1 MKNFLDKETINSF
14 EKIVRE
20 DRNTNSARNAS
31 FRNDLLEISMDWDHY
46 RKIDH
51 SFSHVVTGEM
61 PTTNQKSSGRCWGFA
76 GLNLFRIYLGRK
88 HNLRD
93 FQFSQSYFMFWDKLE
108 KSNYFLESIIKTTD
122 EDWNSRLLMHLLANP
137 IQDGGQ
143 WDMWVNLVEK
153 YGVVPQSEMP
163 ESYSSSKSMRMNRM
177 ITRKLRE
184 NAIHLRNMKYKDASN
199 NDIYSK
205 KKQML
210 QQIYKML
217 TIHLGNPPNTFDWQI
232 RDKKKN
238 FIKFENLNPK
248 SFYNDHIGLK
258 LDEYV
263 CLIHCPMSDKE
274 YNKVYSVNFLGN
286 VVEGNPIK
294 YLNVEI
300 DDMKKATISSLK
312 NDEPVWFG
320 CDVSKHFH
328 RDLGVMDID
337 LFNYDLF
344 YDLKFGMDKASRL
357 EYGDSQMTHAMLF
370 TGVDIDSKN
379 KPKKWRVEN
388 SWGNKGGD
396 KGYHIMTDK
405 WFDEYNYEVVVHKN
419 HIPQKFLDLLNNE
432 KPIQLDP
439 WDPMGALAR
448 KS

>member
-1 MKNFLDKETINSF
+1 M
-14 EKIVRE
+14 
-20 DRNTNSARNAS
+20 
-31 FRNDLLEISMDWDHY
+31 
-46 RKIDH
+46 
-51 SFSHVVTGEM
+51 
-61 PTTNQKSSGRCWGFA
+61 Q
-76 GLNLFRIYLGRK
+76 
-88 HNLRD
+88 
-93 FQFSQSYFMFWDKLE
+93 
-108 KSNYFLESIIKTTD
+108 
-122 EDWNSRLLMHLLANP
+122 
-137 IQDGGQ
+137 
-143 WDMWVNLVEK
+143 
-153 YGVVPQSEMP
+153 
-163 ESYSSSKSMRMNRM
+163 
-177 ITRKLRE
+177 
-184 NAIHLRNMKYKDASN
+184 
-199 NDIYSK
+199 
-205 KKQML
+205 
-210 QQIYKML
+210 
-217 TIHLGNPPNTFDWQI
+217 
-232 RDKKKN
+232 
-238 FIKFENLNPK
+238 
-248 SFYNDHIGLK
+248 
-258 LDEYV
+258 LDEYA

-300 DDMKKATISSLK
+300 NDMKKATISSLK

-419 HIPQKFLDLLNNE
+419 HIPQKFIDLLKNE

-448 KS
+448 

>member
-1 MKNFLDKETINSF
+1 MEKSINKNTIERFDKLARDDQKTRS
-14 EKIVRE
+14 
-20 DRNTNSARNAS
+20 SRNAS
-31 FRNDLLEISMDWDHY
+31 FRNDLQEISMDWDHF

-51 SFSHVVTGEM
+51 SFSHIVTGEM

-88 HNLRD
+88 YNLRD

-108 KSNYFLESIIKTTD
+108 KSNYFLESIIKTAD
-122 EDWNSRLLMHLLANP
+122 KDWNSRLLMHLLTAP

-143 WDMWVNLVEK
+143 WDMWVNLVVK
-153 YGVVPQSEMP
+153 YGVVPQCEMP

-184 NAIHLRNMKYKDASN
+184 DAIVLRNMKMKQASES
-199 NDIYSK
+199 DIFTE

-210 QQIYKML
+210 EKIYKML
-217 TIHLGNPPNTFDWQI
+217 TIHLGNPPKNFDWQT
-232 RDKKKN
+232 RDKKK
-238 FIKFENLNPK
+238 KFLRITNLNPN

-263 CLIHCPMSDKE
+263 CLINCPMSDKQ
-274 YNKVYSVNFLGN
+274 YNKVYTVNFLGN
-286 VVEGNPIK
+286 VIEGNPIK

-300 DDMKKATISSLK
+300 SDMKKAAINSLK
-312 NDEPVWFG
+312 DDEPVWFG

-370 TGVDIDSKN
+370 TGVDLDSKN
-379 KPKKWRVEN
+379 KPRKWRVEN

-405 WFDEYNYEVVVHKN
+405 WFDEYNYEIVVHKK
-419 HIPQKFLDLLNNE
+419 HIPQKLLDIYGKE
-432 KPIQLDP
+432 KPIHLDP
-439 WDPMGALAR
+439 WDPMGALAH
-448 KS
+448 

>member
-1 MKNFLDKETINSF
+1 MKNFLDKETINNF

-88 HNLRD
+88 YNLRD

-122 EDWNSRLLMHLLANP
+122 EDWNSRLIMHLLANP

-184 NAIHLRNMKYKDASN
+184 NAIQLRKMKHKDASK
-199 NDIYSK
+199 NDILSK

-217 TIHLGNPPNTFDWQI
+217 IIHLGNPPNTFDWQI
-232 RDKKKN
+232 RDKKRN
-238 FIKFENLNPK
+238 FIKFENINPK
-248 SFYNDHIGLK
+248 SFYNDHVGLK

-263 CLIHCPMSDKE
+263 CMIHCPMSDKE

>member
-76 GLNLFRIYLGRK
+76 GLNLFRIYLGRRY
-88 HNLRD
+88 NLRD

-122 EDWNSRLLMHLLANP
+122 EDWNSRLIMHLLANP

-184 NAIHLRNMKYKDASN
+184 NAIHLRNMKHKSASN
-199 NDIYSK
+199 NDILSK